1 MQIQQEVIKEIE
13 AKTNQYQK
21 QNDIEFK
28 KNKHNI
34 NVVLRGNIKYFHAN
48 QCAEF
53 TKNLLKYG
61 YDNITSEEIKDK
73 GVCFNK
79 YSINNGHSQ
88 YSRDIKRFNSKE
100 EMLGF
105 VIGYNQA
112 IINLK

>member
-1 MQIQQEVIKEIE
+1 MHTQQEAIKELE
-13 AKTNQYQK
+13 AKKNQYQK

-34 NVVLRGNIKYFHAN
+34 NVVLKGDNKYFHAN

-61 YDNITSEEIKDK
+61 YNNITSEEIKNK

-79 YSINNGHSQ
+79 YSINNGYSQ
-88 YSRDIKRFNSKE
+88 YCRDIKRFNSKE

-105 VIGYNQA
+105 IIGYNQA